1 MKPRPHPLAAGV
13 AMTARALS
21 GVSARWIDS
30 RPSVEPRIY
39 YANHTS
45 HMDFAVLWASLPA
58 EVRRRARPVAARDYW
73 ERGALRR
80 YFSQRVFRAV
90 LVERSGQGT
99 QLKPAVRRELFERML
114 AALDAGESL
123 IIFPEGTRGTGETV
137 APFKAGI
144 YHLAQHRPHLDFVP
158 VFLHN
163 LNRILPKG
171 EVLPVPLIAQVTFGP
186 PIRLQADEAKAAFL
200 ERARDALCRLQ
211 EI

>member
-1 MKPRPHPLAAGV
+1 MGQETEAQALGAAAILVRAGDDVAVVKRKLAGG
-13 AMTARALS
+13 T
-21 GVSARWIDS
+21 
-30 RPSVEPRIY
+30 
-39 YANHTS
+39 
-45 HMDFAVLWASLPA
+45 VLVHEGA

-80 YFSQRVFRAV
+80 YFSQRVFHAV
-90 LVERSGQGT
+90 LVERSGNGT
-99 QLKPAVRRELFERML
+99 PLKPAVRRELFDRML

>member
-1 MKPRPHPLAAGV
+1 MNARPHPLAAGV

-21 GVSARWIDS
+21 GVNARWVDC
-30 RPSVEPRIY
+30 RPSAEPRIY

-45 HMDFAVLWASLPA
+45 HMDFAVLWASLPGN
-58 EVRRRARPVAARDYW
+58 VRRRARPVAARDYW

-90 LVERSGQGT
+90 LVERGNGGP
-99 QLKPAVRRELFERML
+99 LAPAVRRELFDRML

-123 IIFPEGTRGTGETV
+123 IIFPEGTRGTGDYV

-144 YHLAQHRPHLDFVP
+144 YHLAQRRPHLDFVP

-171 EVLPVPLIAQVTFGP
+171 EVLPVPLIAQVVFGP
-186 PIRLQADEAKAAFL
+186 PIRLHADETKAEFL
-200 ERARDALCRLQ
+200 QRARDALCRLQ